1 MSGLLDRLT
10 GTNSYSVE
18 EQDRIRQLRADFNG
32 VIQTYQKRA
41 LEEKEKG
48 SLSPEG
54 AEAILKRNVEAQE
67 WLAAHPTARILEL
80 QAEKDAYT
88 QDINNVLETDIPKAN
103 FRSFYL
109 GLRYLAGVDDSRLTK
124 SLKETLLKE
133 ADQLESWYNKN
144 KDSLNKIQLEQQTN
158 DSQTRILQ
166 SVEDAN
172 FRSVLKV
179 DLEGLKNKS
188 PQDWTDVITAAA
200 KNEEIIQQ
208 GEFRWSDIWD
218 AFVDQL
224 KKIPFLIFF
233 IIAFF
238 VGSLAANSVIYR
250 PAIYRVLYFFYGA
263 LFSPILA
270 FYFLIQR
277 IRCGPFPLYGVL
289 PVLESSPEKEET
301 YGIILYLLRSLVTY
315 FPDENISRWAGEYD
329 TCLAQYDQGKAT

>member
-10 GTNSYSVE
+10 GANSYSVE
-18 EQDRIRQLRADFNG
+18 EQDRIRQARADFNG
-32 VIQTYQKRA
+32 SIETYQKRA
-41 LEEKEKG
+41 LENKEKG

-88 QDINNVLETDIPKAN
+88 QDVNNVLDTDIPKAN
-103 FRSFYL
+103 FRSFYM
-109 GLRYLAGVDDSRLTK
+109 GLRYLAGLDDPRLIK
-124 SLKETLLKE
+124 SLKDTLLKE

-166 SVEDAN
+166 AVEDAN
-172 FRSVLKV
+172 YRSVLKGE
-179 DLEGLKNKS
+179 LEGLKNKS
-188 PQDWTDVITAAA
+188 AQDWTDVLAATE
-200 KNEEIIQQ
+200 KNQEIIQQ
-208 GEFRWSDIWD
+208 GEFRWTDIWNS
-218 AFVDQL
+218 FVSQL
-224 KKIPFLIFF
+224 QKIPGLIFF

-289 PVLESSPEKEET
+289 PVLESTPEKEET
-301 YGIILYLLRSLVTY
+301 YGMVTYLLRSLVTY
-315 FPDENISRWAGEYD
+315 FPDENISRWAGEYE
-329 TCLAQYDQGKAT
+329 TCLNQYDQGKAT